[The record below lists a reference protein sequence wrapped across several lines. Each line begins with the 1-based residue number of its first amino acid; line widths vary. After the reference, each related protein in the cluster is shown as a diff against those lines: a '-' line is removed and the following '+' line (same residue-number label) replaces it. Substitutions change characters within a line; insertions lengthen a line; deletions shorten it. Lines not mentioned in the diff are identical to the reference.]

1 MLSDIE
7 RYEYIINLLI
17 KENKELKK
25 ENDELKHN
33 IYQKKNHFDKDVNED
48 EDEKVN
54 LENIFPF
61 LNNDVDDDAETVNSD
76 IYDDE
81 TVNLE
86 NDDDAETVNSD
97 IYDDETVNLEDETYE
112 AQIVNSEDETLPLVP
127 LECENKKVK
136 RDRSFD
142 GYVKKYIPDGKEL
155 IMKYKKNNN
164 IIEIKCVVDYKS
176 SKFINEDGQYCK
188 SLNMVFQNKC
198 KKLGIKAEKECWKSF
213 KMDGKSIDNLYE

>member
-61 LNNDVDDDAETVNSD
+61 LNNDV
-76 IYDDE
+76 
-81 TVNLE
+81 
-86 NDDDAETVNSD
+86 DDDAETVNSD